1 MSALREKYT
10 SLIQQLNSLGVAG
23 LDIREQDNVLYIDGI
38 TASES
43 DKENIWDTYN
53 LIDPEYR
60 SGDLVLNLAVSANSA
75 EEEYEV
81 KSGDNLT
88 NIGRQYG
95 ISWKEI
101 FENNKDI
108 ISNPDLIQP
117 GWKLRIPRK

>member
-1 MSALREKYT
+1 M
-10 SLIQQLNSLGVAG
+10 
-23 LDIREQDNVLYIDGI
+23 
-38 TASES
+38 
-43 DKENIWDTYN
+43 
-53 LIDPEYR
+53 
-60 SGDLVLNLAVSANSA
+60 LNLAVSANSA